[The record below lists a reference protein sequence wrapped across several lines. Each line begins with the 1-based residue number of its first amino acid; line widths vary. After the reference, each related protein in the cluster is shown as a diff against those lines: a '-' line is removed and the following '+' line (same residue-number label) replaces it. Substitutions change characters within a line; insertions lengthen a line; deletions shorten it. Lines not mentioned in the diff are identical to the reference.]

1 MRSLEQILNDI
12 SKIPYHDTFGTK
24 KEIKYLPNILD
35 DNETVL
41 SFTSGFFDGNTWLI
55 VLTHRRLI
63 FLDKGM
69 IYGLKQREIPLDHI
83 NSVGHKIGLMLGS
96 IAIQDGASAIRID
109 NIQKQTIVPFIDALN
124 KSIDNFKM
132 GRSTCK
138 EYSSMSSADEIKKY
152 KQLLDEG
159 IITNEEFNIKKKQIL
174 GL

>member
-12 SKIPYHDTFGTK
+12 SKIPFHDTFGTK
-24 KEIKYLPNILD
+24 KEIRYLPNILD
-35 DNETVL
+35 DNEAIL

-83 NSVGHKIGLMLGS
+83 NSVGHKIGLLLGS

-109 NIQKQTIVPFIDALN
+109 NIQKQTIVPFIDTLN
-124 KSIDNFKM
+124 RSIDNFKM
-132 GRSTCK
+132 GRNIRRESP
-138 EYSSMSSADEIKKY
+138 SISAADEIKKY
-152 KQLLDEG
+152 KLLLDEG
-159 IITNEEFNIKKKQIL
+159 TITEEEFKIKKRQL
-174 GL
+174 LEL